1 MKNQLPIL
9 LAAVLGHSALAQTPQ
24 TAPSTELLGP
34 EKDYTEANA
43 QAAKAKSPTDRM
55 PVAEIHARGG
65 LPHLFEKLKKGG
77 PVTIGYYGGSITA
90 APGWRTMTFDSLQ
103 KQFPQATLNLLNGSV
118 GGSGSLVGVFRAD
131 NDLVAGKPDVV
142 FIEFSLNDGSDVRD
156 RPEEVTGA
164 LEGIIRKL
172 RTANP
177 ETDICMVY
185 TVTADGLEK
194 AGQGIASNSISLHDH
209 VAEHYNLPSINMGIE
224 AAALFSEGK
233 LVHKA
238 PATPNGLT
246 DDGKIIFSNDGSH
259 PSEKGRVM
267 NGEAA
272 IRALQKLSKLPATP
286 SAARALP
293 APLSPIPW
301 EKAKTLAVNGRGE
314 FRGEWAK
321 LTAANGPPCRR
332 FGKKFYEWFP
342 YLYRTVEPGAS
353 LTVRFRGTHIGFKG
367 MEGPDSGVIT
377 VSMDGGTPV
386 KQTLFTVYANQHVYV
401 GAPLPAVPMGDHS
414 VTWTLTDEVPPKE
427 DLLSK
432 KKTDEDFRKNP
443 DKYKE
448 NSFSAGQIIVLG
460 DLLDA
465 AGNPLP

>member
-1 MKNQLPIL
+1 
-9 LAAVLGHSALAQTPQ
+9 
-24 TAPSTELLGP
+24 
-34 EKDYTEANA
+34 
-43 QAAKAKSPTDRM
+43 
-55 PVAEIHARGG
+55 
-65 LPHLFEKLKKGG
+65 
-77 PVTIGYYGGSITA
+77 
-90 APGWRTMTFDSLQ
+90 
-103 KQFPQATLNLLNGSV
+103 
-118 GGSGSLVGVFRAD
+118 
-131 NDLVAGKPDVV
+131 
-142 FIEFSLNDGSDVRD
+142 
-156 RPEEVTGA
+156 
-164 LEGIIRKL
+164 
-172 RTANP
+172 
-177 ETDICMVY
+177 
-185 TVTADGLEK
+185 
-194 AGQGIASNSISLHDH
+194 
-209 VAEHYNLPSINMGIE
+209 
-224 AAALFSEGK
+224 
-233 LVHKA
+233 
-238 PATPNGLT
+238 
-246 DDGKIIFSNDGSH
+246 
-259 PSEKGRVM
+259 
-267 NGEAA
+267 
-272 IRALQKLSKLPATP
+272 LPATP